1 MLWFGLT
8 IAAVFLVALETIL
21 EKKTLKKTRTFS
33 FAAMFAFANAVISIP
48 LLFIADFS
56 GINLMVLGLI
66 YITALFS
73 TITSFLIFKT
83 IKHGAISEV
92 APILALMPL
101 VVSLLAFLLLGE
113 RMTALQICGL
123 LLMVFGVIVLEFK
136 NYKHSQ
142 GIFRDGRV
150 RYIVYIIAYLILGGL
165 SAIFDRAIL
174 SDFNIKALSYLTIVQ
189 IFIAFNYLVFV
200 SLRPKLF
207 PGLKSDIS
215 KFWKVV
221 MLISLLVVA
230 HRFLYMSAIK
240 LALSIGLV
248 VAVFKL
254 SALVNVFVGK
264 RFFAEK
270 NMLKKIIATIII
282 LSGVF
287 ILTIS

>member
-1 MLWFGLT
+1 MLWFTLT

-21 EKKTLKKTRTFS
+21 EKKTLTKARTFS
-33 FAAMFAFANAVISIP
+33 FAAMFALANGVISIP
-48 LLFIADFS
+48 LLLAADFS
-56 GINLMVLGLI
+56 GINLQVLLLI
-66 YITALFS
+66 YITAIFS

-113 RMTALQICGL
+113 RMNAFQITGL
-123 LLMVFGVIVLEFK
+123 LLMVFGIIVLEFK
-136 NYKHSQ
+136 NYKH
-142 GIFRDGRV
+142 GHGLFRDGRT

-165 SAIFDRAIL
+165 SAIFDKAIL
-174 SDFNIKALSYLTIVQ
+174 SDFNIKPLSYLAIVQ
-189 IFIAFNYLVFV
+189 IFIAFNYLIFINF
-200 SLRPKLF
+200 RAKLF
-207 PGLKSDIS
+207 SGLKSDIS

-221 MLISLLVVA
+221 LLISVLVVI

-240 LALSIGLV
+240 LTLSIGLV

-264 RFFAEK
+264 KFFGEK
-270 NMLKKIIATIII
+270 DVLKKIIATVII
-282 LSGVF
+282 LVGVF